1 MKMFPQTISDKEQEN
16 FMRIALA
23 QMSME
28 PDMEA
33 NFQKSLSF
41 IREASKQ
48 CVDLI
53 CFPEVQL
60 SPFFAQYENSD
71 ASRYVIDE
79 DSKYIFEM
87 RSFCKEKRIY
97 ACPNFYIE
105 ENGKRYD
112 MSLLIDDSGCI
123 IGKQKMVHIAQ
134 CECFYEQNYYTPSEE
149 GFRVFDTRFGKIG
162 IVVCFD
168 RHYPESIRTE
178 ALHGAELIIVPT
190 ANTTAEPSELFQWE
204 VRVQAFQNSVNIA
217 MCNRVGKEDKMNF
230 SGESLVCDF
239 NGDIRSVA
247 DGEEKLLIADI
258 DLAAASEIRKKKPYT
273 SLRRT
278 GLYE

>member
-1 MKMFPQTISDKEQEN
+1 
-16 FMRIALA
+16 MRIGLA
-23 QMSME
+23 QMSMS
-28 PDMEA
+28 PDMEV
-33 NFQKSLSF
+33 NFQKSLAF
-41 IREASKQ
+41 IHEASNQ
-48 CVDLI
+48 GVDLI

-60 SPFFAQYENSD
+60 SPFFAQYEDSD
-71 ASRYVIDE
+71 ASRYVMNE
-79 DSKYIFEM
+79 DSKYLTGM
-87 RSFCKEKRIY
+87 QALCKDKRIY
-97 ACPNFYIE
+97 ACPNFYME

-149 GFRVFDTRFGKIG
+149 GFQVFDTRFGKIG

-178 ALHGAELIIVPT
+178 ALRGADLIIIPT
-190 ANTTAEPSELFQWE
+190 ANTTSEPSELFQWE

-217 MCNRVGKEDKMNF
+217 MCNRVGKEDKMDF
-230 SGESLVCDF
+230 SGESLVCDY
-239 NGDIRSVA
+239 NGNVLAAA
-247 DGEEKLLIADI
+247 DGSEKLLIADI
-258 DLAAASEIRKKKPYT
+258 DLTAASDVRKKKPYT

-278 GLYE
+278 ALYE

>member
-1 MKMFPQTISDKEQEN
+1 
-16 FMRIALA
+16 MRIGLA
-23 QMSME
+23 QMSMD
-28 PDMEA
+28 PDTDV

-48 CVDLI
+48 GVDLI

-60 SPFFAQYENSD
+60 SPFFAQYEKSD

-79 DSKYIFEM
+79 DSRYLSEM
-87 RSFCKEKRIY
+87 RLLCKEKRIF
-97 ACPNFYIE
+97 ACPNLYIE

-112 MSLLIDDSGCI
+112 MSFLIDDSGSI

-134 CECFYEQNYYTPSEE
+134 CECFYEQDYYTPSEE
-149 GFRVFDTRFGKIG
+149 GFRVFDTRFGRIG

-178 ALHGAELIIVPT
+178 ALRGAELIIIPT

-204 VRVQAFQNSVNIA
+204 VRVQAFQNCVNIA
-217 MCNRVGKEDKMNF
+217 MCNRVGKEDRMVF

-239 NGDIRSVA
+239 NGDIRA
-247 DGEEKLLIADI
+247 AAGGEEKLLIADI
-258 DLAAASEIRKKKPYT
+258 DLAGASDAGKKKPYT

-278 GLYE
+278 ELYE